1 MGISQQIEAVYQ
13 RALLLRQQ
21 ATTSPV
27 EPALLD
33 EALRELY
40 FVLEELQTTDSD
52 LQAQNHRLLDTQQQL
67 DLERQRYRTLF
78 ELAPDAYLVT
88 DCQGKIHQVNL
99 TAAALFGVPQANLVN
114 KPLIVFV
121 EPADRQQFQTRLAH
135 PEGLHEWEMTII
147 QRQAAAK
154 TVAIAAATIHGARG
168 QKSAILWSLRDIDL
182 HKQAVQA
189 LHTTQ
194 SDLEHQIEARTAELT
209 EAHAHLERSQRLDSL
224 GTLASGLAHDLRNAI
239 GPLVTATDLL
249 LLPKYDLAEAAHPLV
264 QMMKSSARRSVD
276 LIDQL
281 LLFVRGTE
289 GDRIP
294 LTLSHALAEVV
305 TIIQSTVP
313 ATIAVQLKLDDSDL
327 AWVEAEATPVH
338 QVLMNLCLNACDAMA
353 EGGTLAVAAET
364 RQLDSGDPQ
373 LAAAASPGRYGVA
386 TVADTGCGMAPD
398 IMERIFEPFFTT
410 KAAGLGTGLGLATTF
425 RIVQNHGGFIRVESQ
440 VGVGTEFQ
448 VFLPAIAAPVGS
460 EPVTGRSGET

>member
-13 RALLLRQQ
+13 RALLLREQ
-21 ATTSPV
+21 ATTLPL

-52 LQAQNHRLLDTQQQL
+52 RQAQNQRLLDTQQQL

-78 ELAPDAYLVT
+78 ELAPDGYLVT
-88 DCQGKIHQVNL
+88 DYRGKILQANL
-99 TAAALFGVPQANLVN
+99 AAAALLAVPLVNLVN

-121 EPADRQQFQTRLAH
+121 DPADRHQFQTRLAN
-135 PEGLHEWEMTII
+135 PEGMHNWEMMIT
-147 QRQAAAK
+147 QRHEPSRA
-154 TVAIAAATIHGARG
+154 VAIATAMINGPRG
-168 QKSAILWSLRDIDL
+168 QRAAILWSLHDIGQ
-182 HKQAVQA
+182 HRQTVQA
-189 LHTTQ
+189 LHTAQ
-194 SDLEHQIEARTAELT
+194 NELRQQIEARTAELT

-224 GTLASGLAHDLRNAI
+224 GTLASGLAHDLRNAL

-249 LLPKYDLAEAAHPLV
+249 LLPKYEMADSAYPLV
-264 QMMKSSARRSVD
+264 QMMKSSARRSID

-294 LTLSHALAEVV
+294 LALSHSLGEV
-305 TIIQSTVP
+305 IAIMRSTVP
-313 ATIAVQLKLDDSDL
+313 TTISVQSRLDDNDL

-353 EGGTLAVAAET
+353 AGGTLSVAAET
-364 RQLDSGDPQ
+364 RQLDQGDSQ
-373 LAAAASPGRYGVA
+373 LAPNAPPGRYGVV
-386 TVADTGCGMAPD
+386 TVADTGCGIAPD
-398 IMERIFEPFFTT
+398 VIERIFDPFFTT
-410 KAAGLGTGLGLATTF
+410 KAPGMGTGLGLATAF
-425 RIVQNHGGFIRVESQ
+425 RIVRNHGGFIQIESQ
-440 VGVGTEFQ
+440 VGVGTQFQ
-448 VFLPAIAAPVGS
+448 VFLPAIAPPTTAAPAMD
-460 EPVTGRSGET
+460 